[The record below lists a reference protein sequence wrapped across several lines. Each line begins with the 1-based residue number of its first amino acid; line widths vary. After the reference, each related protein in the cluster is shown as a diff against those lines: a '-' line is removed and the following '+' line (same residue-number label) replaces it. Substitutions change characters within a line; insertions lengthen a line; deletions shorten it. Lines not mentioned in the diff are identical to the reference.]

1 MQKKIRRFRVEPM
14 YKKSVVESEFFTHS
28 EEKGAIEVT
37 VVWRGGEYFIDI
49 EDDNINELTEI
60 DLAMK
65 NPEEAFEVSSFENW
79 ELDSTWDGCS
89 EDIYFHGTELD
100 EETFEEAYSETG
112 WEYLVDEQGWQP
124 DDCEV
129 WIQNGVKITEE
140 EINEPT

>member
-1 MQKKIRRFRVEPM
+1 MI
-14 YKKSVVESEFFTHS
+14 
-28 EEKGAIEVT
+28 
-37 VVWRGGEYFIDI
+37 
-49 EDDNINELTEI
+49 
-60 DLAMK
+60 